1 LYFETESLGKDH
13 KLLTDAGVKFLH
25 EINEEAWG
33 QRTIRFFD
41 PDNHLVEIG
50 DTIRTFVLRL
60 FKQGLTTSQISD
72 KSGINT
78 EIINSI
84 IGE

>member
-1 LYFETESLGKDH
+1 MLAIHKDH
-13 KLLTDAGVKFLH
+13 KLLTEAGVKFLH
-25 EINEEAWG
+25 EINEEEWG

-50 DTIRTFVLRL
+50 DTMRTFVLRL

-72 KSGINT
+72 KRGLIPKS
-78 EIINSI
+78 
-84 IGE
+84 